1 MMKALILCGGSGTRL
16 RPLTYTRAK
25 QLLPVANKPIVGYV
39 LDHIWNVG
47 ISRIGVIIGL
57 GTQTEIKNYFDAHP
71 LVKKRQI
78 KISYILQREPLGLAH
93 AVKIARDFLA
103 DEPFLMYLG
112 DNLLKES
119 LKDSFEE
126 FKRDNLDALVFLKRV
141 DNARAFGVAVLDKQG
156 RIMRLVEK
164 PKAPPSNLALVG
176 VYLFSAKIHK
186 VIRTLKPSAR
196 GEFEITD
203 AIQKLIEQKAK
214 VRGKILKDWWLDTGK
229 KDDILSANTTILDE
243 YTQNK
248 IEGKIDKRSNITGRV
263 FIAKGAV
270 ILNSTIRGPVAVGLR
285 VKVKNAFIGPYTSI
299 GDDARIENSSI
310 EHSVILNGVK
320 IDGVARLEDSL
331 IGENTQVIDSGK
343 NHKALRLLVGDSAII
358 EV

>member
-1 MMKALILCGGSGTRL
+1 MKALILCGGSGTRL
-16 RPLTYTRAK
+16 RPLTYTRSK
-25 QLLPVANKPIVGYV
+25 QLLPVANKPIVEYV
-39 LDHIWNVG
+39 LDHIQSVG
-47 ISRIGVIIGL
+47 IRKIGVIIAP
-57 GTQTEIKNYFDAHP
+57 GTQAEIKSYFNAYSQ
-71 LVKKRQI
+71 VKKRQI

-93 AVKIARDFLA
+93 AVKIARNFLK

-112 DNLLKES
+112 DNLLKEK
-119 LKDSFEE
+119 LRDSFEE

-141 DNARAFGVAVLDKQG
+141 DNAGAFGVAVLDRQG
-156 RIMRLVEK
+156 RIVRLVEK
-164 PKAPPSNLALVG
+164 PKIPPSNLALVG

-229 KDDILSANTTILDE
+229 KDDILSANSTILDE

-248 IEGKIDKRSNITGRV
+248 IEGRLDKKSKISGRV
-263 FIAKGAV
+263 FIAKGAA
-270 ILNSTIRGPVAVGLR
+270 ILNSTIRGPAVVGLR
-285 VKVKNAFIGPYTSI
+285 VKVRNAFIGPYTSI
-299 GDDARIENSSI
+299 GDDSHIENSSI
-310 EHSVILNGVK
+310 EHSVILKKVK

-343 NHKALRLLVGDSAII
+343 NHKALRLMVGDSAII